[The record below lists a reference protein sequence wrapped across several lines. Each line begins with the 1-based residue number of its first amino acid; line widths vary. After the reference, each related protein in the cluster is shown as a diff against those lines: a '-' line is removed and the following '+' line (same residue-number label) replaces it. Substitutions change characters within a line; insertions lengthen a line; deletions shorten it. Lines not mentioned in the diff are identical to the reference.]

1 MKTNNFSYGSVLKLT
16 RRDTI
21 ADIEKRF
28 SLMRDCGMDTV
39 VVWPSSFWWEEKESD
54 YPFAT
59 GKKLLA
65 SAEKFGI
72 KVIMELAGQLS
83 VFEYIPDFLMK
94 KEYHPT
100 TPEGHREWGQNSFGF
115 LNYFHP
121 EVNEL
126 ICKHYKKTA
135 EAYRDSPALYGYDV
149 FNETM
154 FRSFDNYTMAEFR
167 AWLREKYGTIER
179 LNEVW
184 ERTYSDFEQIE
195 YEKWLWMSIMP
206 EADFGAFRKACIGRF
221 MKNWC
226 KAIKD
231 IDSVHPLI
239 ADNIHSTVSPKCNYK
254 RPQDDF
260 ELKETVDEIG
270 MSFYPKQVNGTME
283 NALRHEIFDGF
294 YAASKREGFFVSE
307 MQTHIQAL
315 HNQPTCVRPYE
326 LKRWCLESYSA
337 GAKGLIYWM
346 WRPFDKGLQ
355 TMGRGLVD
363 YKDRPTER
371 YYLAKD
377 LSETFEKYGTVTPVC
392 GKAGVLYDPLCDD
405 FQRVFSE
412 AYKLDPALYL
422 NSIFGAYK
430 AMFDNNC
437 KCDIITL
444 GELDDYK
451 CVILSNQLV
460 IDQSRADRLKE
471 YVKNGG
477 VLIIDGR
484 YGLIDSESQLN
495 SELPG
500 GESNFLCGVDYLD
513 SDYEGLDFEFEGISV
528 KGFHGRE
535 LVSMTGGEKLAEFA
549 DGYPAVSRVKYGK
562 GEVYT
567 INTYLWYG
575 YSQNCEKSVKAFAKK
590 LIEKFDLST
599 LSVKGNVTARVGET
613 EGKYLIFVFNYS
625 DKEEIAEIEFNGC
638 KECVKVAPND
648 SIIIEKEKKN
658 D

>member
-1 MKTNNFSYGSVLKLT
+1 MQNNNFLYGSVLKLT

-21 ADIEKRF
+21 TDIERHF
-28 SLMRDCGMDTV
+28 ELMRDCGMDTV
-39 VVWPSSFWWEEKESD
+39 VVWPSSFWWEEKSEN

-100 TPEGHREWGQNSFGF
+100 TAEGHREWGQNSFGF

-121 EVNEL
+121 EVNAL
-126 ICKHYKKTA
+126 ICEHYRKTA
-135 EAYRDSPALYGYDV
+135 EAYKDCSALYGYDV

-154 FRSFDNYTMAEFR
+154 FRSFDSYTMAEFR
-167 AWLREKYGTIER
+167 TWLREKYGTIEK

-206 EADFGAFRKACIGRF
+206 EADYGAFRKACIGRF

-226 KAIKD
+226 KTIKD
-231 IDSVHPLI
+231 VDSVHTLI
-239 ADNIHSTVSPKCNYK
+239 ADNIHSTISPKCNYT

-260 ELKETVDEIG
+260 DLKDTVDKIG
-270 MSFYPKQVNGTME
+270 MSFYPKQIGGTME
-283 NALRHEIFDGF
+283 NALRHEVFDGF
-294 YAASKREGFFVSE
+294 FAASKREGFFVSE
-307 MQTHIQAL
+307 MQTHIQAV
-315 HNQPTCVRPYE
+315 HNPTTCVRPYE
-326 LKRWCLESYSA
+326 LKRWCLESYAA

-371 YYLAKD
+371 YHLAKE
-377 LSETFEKYGTVTPVC
+377 LSKTFEKYGTLKPVR
-392 GKAGVLYDPLCDD
+392 GRVGVLYDPLCDD
-405 FQRVFSE
+405 FQRVFAE

-422 NSIFGAYK
+422 NSMFGAYK
-430 AMFDNNC
+430 AMFANNC
-437 KCDIITL
+437 KCDIIL
-444 GELDDYK
+444 FEELESYK

-460 IDQSRADRLKE
+460 IDQVRAERLKE

-484 YGLIDSESQLN
+484 YGLIDDESLRN

-500 GESNFLCGVDYLD
+500 GESNILCGVDYLD
-513 SDYEGLDFEFEGISV
+513 TDYEGLDFEFEGILV
-528 KGFHGRE
+528 KGYYGRE
-535 LVSMTGGEKLAEFA
+535 LVKITSGEKLAEFA
-549 DGYPAVSRVKYGK
+549 DGYPAVSLVKYGK

-567 INTYLWYG
+567 INTYLWYE
-575 YSQNCEKSVKAFAKK
+575 YAKNDEKSVKAFAEK
-590 LIEKFDLST
+590 LVEKFELSP
-599 LSVKGNVTARVGET
+599 LSVKGNVTVRVSET
-613 EGKYLIFVFNYS
+613 EDKYIIFVFNYN
-625 DKEEIAEIEFNGC
+625 DNEEYAEIKFGGHLES
-638 KECVKVAPND
+638 VTVAPND
-648 SIIIEKEKKN
+648 SVIIEREKKN